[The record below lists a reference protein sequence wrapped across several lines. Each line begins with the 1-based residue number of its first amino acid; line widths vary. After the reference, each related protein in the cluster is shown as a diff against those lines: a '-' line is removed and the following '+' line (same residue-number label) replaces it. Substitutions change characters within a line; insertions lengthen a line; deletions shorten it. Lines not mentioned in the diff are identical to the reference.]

1 MSIDR
6 VTLGMGLAGGLAL
19 FLIGMSQVTDALKA
33 LGDDRLRWTLAR
45 LSSNRVLGAT
55 TGAAV
60 TAVIQSSSVTTV
72 LTVGFVSA
80 GLLSLWQSAS
90 VVIGANL
97 GTTVTAQVIALDITD
112 YALGMLA
119 SGALLAAVARRHQVR
134 NVGRAVAGIGL
145 VFLGMET
152 MSDAMAPLG
161 TYQPFLDLVS
171 DTSNPFTALLVGL
184 AFTALIQSSSATTG
198 IVVVMAAD
206 GLLDLETGIAIIL
219 GANIGTCVTA
229 VLAALGKGPEAM
241 RTAAVHVTVNTVGA
255 LVWVLFIDQ
264 LAEFVVWLTPDSPG
278 ATARQIANAHT
289 VFNVVN
295 TVVFLILMEPLIR
308 FVRRV
313 VPDRLGASPPEH
325 QAAFLDSSLLGTPV
339 LALEVTRKELIRLGV
354 KVRGLLDDA
363 VPAALTG
370 KRPDLDELTDRESE
384 IDSLHSQIVAY
395 LAEVGRGP
403 IGERQRSDLL
413 ALLRAAN
420 LLEQL
425 ADNIETN
432 VVGKGYQR
440 LEEVVEV
447 SDGTAVRIEDLHR
460 AAVAALDLAIEALGD
475 PGSEAARRV
484 KGTKQEFH
492 ELEHAAT
499 EHLAERLAAP
509 EPGRVTA
516 YSLEIEMVDAL
527 RAVHRSCR
535 RIARSVQ
542 VLEADEPAGDPSAE
556 SRPT

>member
-1 MSIDR
+1 MSIDW
-6 VTLGMGLAGGLAL
+6 VTLTMGLAGGLAL
-19 FLIGMSQVTDALKA
+19 FLIGMNEVTRALKA
-33 LGDDRLRWTLAR
+33 LGDERLRWALAR

-119 SGALLAAVARRHQVR
+119 GGALVAVAARRQQLR
-134 NVGRAVAGIGL
+134 QLGRAFAGIGV

-152 MSDAMAPLG
+152 MSDAMVPLG
-161 TYQPFLDLVS
+161 SYEPFLDLVS
-171 DTSNPFTALLVGL
+171 DTSNPFTALLIGAV
-184 AFTALIQSSSATTG
+184 FTAMVQSSSATTG

-229 VLAALGKGPEAM
+229 VLAALGKGSEAM

-255 LVWVLFIDQ
+255 LVWVLLIDQ
-264 LAEFVVWLTPDSPG
+264 LADFVLWF
-278 ATARQIANAHT
+278 TADTADAVPRQIANAHT
-289 VFNVVN
+289 VFNLVN
-295 TVVFLILMEPLIR
+295 TVVFLTLMVPLVR
-308 FVRRV
+308 FVEWV
-313 VPDRLGASPPEH
+313 VPDRMGASPSEH
-325 QAAFLDSSLLGTPV
+325 QAAFLDEDLLGTPV
-339 LALEVTRKELIRLGV
+339 LALEVTRKELIRLGTR
-354 KVRGLLDDA
+354 VRRLLDDA
-363 VPAALTG
+363 VPAALNG
-370 KRPDLDELTDRESE
+370 RRSDLDELKEREAE
-384 IDSLHSQIVAY
+384 VDSLHAEIVAY

-403 IGERQRSDLL
+403 IGERQRDHLL
-413 ALLRAAN
+413 ALLLTAN

-440 LEEVVEV
+440 LEDMVEV
-447 SDGTAVRIEDLHR
+447 SASSASRIEDLHR
-460 AAVAALDLAIEALGD
+460 AAVTALDLALEALGD
-475 PGSEAARRV
+475 PGSDAARRV
-484 KGTKQEFH
+484 RSTKQDFRD
-492 ELEHAAT
+492 LEHAAT
-499 EHLAERLAAP
+499 EHLAARLAAP
-509 EPGRVTA
+509 EPARVEA
-516 YSLEIEMVDAL
+516 YSLEIELVDAL
-527 RAVHRSCR
+527 RSVHRSCR

-542 VLEADEPAGDPSAE
+542 VLEPGSGE
-556 SRPT
+556 SSTRSGSG